1 MDKWSYEKKQK
12 VVHCIYSLGTRN
24 ENETSEFS
32 VSSFYDANLTGYL
45 INNRNH
51 QVIQGSRG
59 TGKTHILRVLEQKM
73 EDAHTHC
80 VFLDCRNIGS
90 SGSCGFDDD
99 PNPARFFQHFL
110 EELQEKLSRYYEM
123 YYFDNEEIK
132 KDVFDLLVELKA
144 AVIISNDEINKVTRT
159 VSRNIDNK
167 SNNKVGTQV
176 GWPPSFGYKR
186 QKNTQIGKA
195 QSEEITQDISLR
207 KSISFSRFGRI
218 LGDLL
223 FLTDKKLIILLDEWS
238 SIPLDI
244 QPLFAEFLRRTL
256 FPINEVKFKIAVV
269 PHRKLFRTEQ
279 NGNSIGLELGADIFV
294 ALDLDQ
300 RYSVDSS
307 PKEIFAFCF
316 GFFCQH
322 LSSHLDEIIEPVEYL
337 KNMFLDPSDA
347 YVLVRAAE
355 GNPRDFIHLTFLCL
369 QSWQSEF
376 SDDPTIDREAIIK
389 SSKSYFETSKY
400 SNCDEDSKDLLW
412 KLIQFVVYT
421 NENRGFL
428 INKKY
433 IKLHPWKTLIDQRI
447 LHVLDNNYFDY
458 SSTLSPCAILI
469 INFGAYSD
477 ILLNKKT
484 VNFFC
489 AGDFLEPKVFAKVP
503 DEFPK
508 KKLSYSGDRRFY
520 CCFIDERNNLLFT
533 RYFSNVR
540 KKK

>member
-1 MDKWSYEKKQK
+1 MDKWSQEKKQK

-32 VSSFYDANLTGYL
+32 VSSFHDANLTEYL

-90 SGSCGFDDD
+90 SGSCGLDDE
-99 PNPARFFQHFL
+99 PNPTRFFQHFL
-110 EELQEKLSRYYEM
+110 EELQERLNKYYRM
-123 YYFDNEEIK
+123 YYIENEEIRK
-132 KDVFDLLVELKA
+132 KVFDLLVELKA
-144 AVIISNDEINKVTRT
+144 AAIISNDEVNTVTYS
-159 VSRNIDNK
+159 VFKNSDNR
-167 SNNKVGTQV
+167 SNNKAGAQV
-176 GWPPSFGYKR
+176 GWPLSFKYNR
-186 QKNTQIGKA
+186 QKDTQIGKA
-195 QSEEITQDISLR
+195 QSEELTQDINVR
-207 KSISFSRFGRI
+207 KSISFPKFGRLLRDI
-218 LGDLL
+218 L

-269 PHRKLFRTEQ
+269 PSKKLFRAER
-279 NGNSIGLELGADIFV
+279 NGNPIGLELGADIFV

-307 PKEIFAFCF
+307 PKDIVAFCF
-316 GFFCQH
+316 HFFCKH
-322 LSSHLDEIIEPVEYL
+322 LSSYLDEKIEPVEYL
-337 KNMFLDPSDA
+337 KNMFLHPNDA

-369 QSWQSEF
+369 QSWRSEL
-376 SDDPTIDREAIIK
+376 SDDPIIDRDAIIK
-389 SSKSYFETSKY
+389 SSKNYFETSKY
-400 SNCDEDSKDLLW
+400 ENCNEESRDLLE
-412 KLIQFVVYT
+412 KLIQFVVYS

-428 INKKY
+428 IDRKNLKFN
-433 IKLHPWKTLIDQRI
+433 PWKALIDQRI
-447 LHVLDNNYFDY
+447 LHVLDNNYVDY
-458 SSTLSPCAILI
+458 FSAQSSCAILI

-477 ILLNKKT
+477 ILLNNKT
-484 VNFFC
+484 VNFFYS
-489 AGDFLEPKVFAKVP
+489 GDFLEERVFRKVQFSH
-503 DEFPK
+503 EK
-508 KKLSYSGDRRFY
+508 KTLPYSDNRFFY
-520 CCFIDERNNLLFT
+520 RCSIEKNNLLFT
-533 RYFSNVR
+533 PYLSNG
-540 KKK
+540 